1 MATCPRFVFHVGYSP
16 RVSSRLFTQLPS
28 SEGINCSVPLIGQW
42 NKYTADQKRLL
53 YTCVFHLCDWVCLS
67 KSYTIHFEAHVV
79 FLVLQEVTSP
89 VPSVVA
95 VGNEL
100 WTIYFDNVC
109 VLSKPANYKQALEAW
124 FSVFWVFSVKYPV
137 NLQNTCLFIEKY
149 CLDSRRMCRGLL
161 GDLLKKLFANL
172 PTLENTFFW

>member
-1 MATCPRFVFHVGYSP
+1 M
-16 RVSSRLFTQLPS
+16 
-28 SEGINCSVPLIGQW
+28 
-42 NKYTADQKRLL
+42 
-53 YTCVFHLCDWVCLS
+53 
-67 KSYTIHFEAHVV
+67 
-79 FLVLQEVTSP
+79 LQEVTSP

-100 WTIYFDNVC
+100 WTVYFDNVC

-149 CLDSRRMCRGLL
+149 CLGQKTNVSGVVRRLAEKIVR
-161 GDLLKKLFANL
+161 
-172 PTLENTFFW
+172 